1 MAVEEVLPTL
11 YTRCPQVP
19 TSRDDFEL
27 SDEINQSLTF
37 TLEMV
42 FLRNQRQVSIYY
54 SFNRLIPGFL
64 CPIRLGSCICPT
76 INRKA
81 GLCHFQLVTLI
92 SHMPP
97 SLTVARILHSLST
110 HSKVSR

>member
-81 GLCHFQLVTLI
+81 GLCHFQLVTLDRKSTRLNSSHSQI
-92 SHMPP
+92 S
-97 SLTVARILHSLST
+97 
-110 HSKVSR
+110 